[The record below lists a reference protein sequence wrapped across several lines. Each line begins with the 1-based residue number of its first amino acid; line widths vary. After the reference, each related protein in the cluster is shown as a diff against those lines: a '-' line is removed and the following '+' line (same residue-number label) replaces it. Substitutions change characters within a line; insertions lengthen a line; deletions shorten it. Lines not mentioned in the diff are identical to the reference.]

1 MEENKETKLCY
12 AVVEEDGNP
21 YENKVHDS
29 IEEAVLFADEFVK
42 SRVFTTVHA
51 YEQVPISPSDVS
63 LIDVGDL
70 LFSLGKRLDD
80 SYGFE
85 GADVAD
91 LLSDDEV
98 KALQDKIDKV
108 LDGHIKIPYY
118 EAGKLV
124 EKITLTK
131 DDLKKVFVNP

>member
-42 SRVFTTVHA
+42 SRVFTTVTA
-51 YEQVPISPSDVS
+51 YEKVPISPSDVS

-85 GADVAD
+85 GAD

-108 LDGHIKIPYY
+108 LDGHIKLPYY

-131 DDLKKVFVNP
+131 DDLKKYL

>member
-70 LFSLGKRLDD
+70 LLELDERLEDN
-80 SYGFE
+80 GFE
-85 GADVAD
+85 GAEVAD
-91 LLSDDEV
+91 SLSDDEV
-98 KALQDKIDKV
+98 KALQDKIDKL
-108 LDGHIKIPYY
+108 LDEHIKIPYY
-118 EAGKLV
+118 ESGELV
-124 EKITLTK
+124 KKITLTK
-131 DDLKKVFVNP
+131 DDLKKYL

>member
-12 AVVEEDGNP
+12 AVVEENGTP

-29 IEEAVLFADEFVK
+29 IEEAVLFADKFVK

-51 YEQVPISPSDVS
+51 YEKVPISPSDVS

-70 LFSLGKRLDD
+70 LFSLGGRLDD

-98 KALQDKIDKV
+98 EALQDKIDKV
-108 LDGHIKIPYY
+108 LDEHIKIPYY
-118 EAGKLV
+118 KDGKLV

-131 DDLKKVFVNP
+131 DDLKKYL